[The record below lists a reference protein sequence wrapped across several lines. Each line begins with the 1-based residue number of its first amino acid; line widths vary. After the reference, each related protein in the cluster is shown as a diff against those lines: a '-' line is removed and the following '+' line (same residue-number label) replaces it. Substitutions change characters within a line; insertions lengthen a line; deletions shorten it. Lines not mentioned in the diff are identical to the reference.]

1 MGIDLDTLTSL
12 CQKFLDTPLL
22 LRFNG
27 NFAQVK
33 SSAAFYPPQCCLPG
47 LVPEDVAICGKNM
60 TMGGKVVVSA
70 EDNPCHTTETFFTW
84 DALKGI
90 NLDISILIIDGL
102 LFFLILVLIEM
113 KAFSRVWSWTK
124 NHLPGYFTYT
134 VLREELDSDVKE
146 EQERMEGGSTDILQV
161 WRT

>member
-1 MGIDLDTLTSL
+1 M
-12 CQKFLDTPLL
+12 
-22 LRFNG
+22 
-27 NFAQVK
+27 A
-33 SSAAFYPPQCCLPG
+33 
-47 LVPEDVAICGKNM
+47 
-60 TMGGKVVVSA
+60 
-70 EDNPCHTTETFFTW
+70 
-84 DALKGI
+84 
-90 NLDISILIIDGL
+90 
-102 LFFLILVLIEM
+102 FFLILVLIEM